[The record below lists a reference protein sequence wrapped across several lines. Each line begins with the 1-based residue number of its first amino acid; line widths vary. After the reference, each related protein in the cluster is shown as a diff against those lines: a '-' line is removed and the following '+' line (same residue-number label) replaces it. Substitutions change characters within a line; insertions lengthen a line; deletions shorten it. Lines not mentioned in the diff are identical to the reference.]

1 MNHFI
6 SPADLNLPLILKAG
20 PLGGEMK
27 VRWLSRALE
36 CSIKMK
42 VSKVNLIGE
51 VEGTGLDG
59 PIPWQASLWSQ
70 EATSTE
76 VTVFCV

>member
-6 SPADLNLPLILKAG
+6 SPADLSLPPILKAD
-20 PLGGEMK
+20 PLGGDMK
-27 VRWLSRALE
+27 VRRLSRALE
-36 CSIKMK
+36 CSIKIK

-59 PIPWQASLWSQ
+59 PIPWQASLWRQ
-70 EATSTE
+70 EASSTE